1 MKISVLPRAVEES
14 RFTWEGVEK
23 TSRKQWCVLEV
34 DGIPTAFQTFLRD
47 DDEPYKPGEY
57 DLAPGAFGVVN
68 GGLTLNKYLK
78 LVPIRKVA

>member
-1 MKISVLPRAVEES
+1 MKISVLARPVEVS
-14 RFTWEGVEK
+14 KFTFNGETKE
-23 TSRKQWCVLEV
+23 SRKQWCVVEV

-78 LVPIRKVA
+78 LVPVRKAA